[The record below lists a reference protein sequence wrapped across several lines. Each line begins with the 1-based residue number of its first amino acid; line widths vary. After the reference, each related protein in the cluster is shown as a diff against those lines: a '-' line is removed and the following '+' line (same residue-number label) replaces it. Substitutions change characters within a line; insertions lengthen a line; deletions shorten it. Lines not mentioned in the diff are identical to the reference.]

1 MPLTAPPEG
10 RLLAV
15 LKVHA
20 PALSRLAASYTR
32 STDEREDLLQDIALA
47 LHLALPS
54 FRGDASERTFVLRVA
69 HNRAITF
76 AARRGAA
83 VDIADHED
91 ALVASSGK
99 NPELRFE
106 RAERGQ
112 RLLAAVRTLPLTHRQ
127 VMTMLL
133 EGLAHREIAEVLGVT
148 ENVVAVRA
156 NRARAALKV
165 LLEGEGS

>member
-1 MPLTAPPEG
+1 M
-10 RLLAV
+10 
-15 LKVHA
+15 LKAHG
-20 PALSRLAASYTR
+20 PTLSRLAASYTR
-32 STDEREDLLQDIALA
+32 SAAEREDLLQDVALA

-76 AARRGAA
+76 AASRGAA
-83 VDIADHED
+83 LDIADHED
-91 ALVASSGK
+91 AVIASSGK
-99 NPELRFE
+99 NPALRFE

-112 RLLAAVRTLPLTHRQ
+112 RLLAAVRALPLPHRQ

-133 EGLAHREIAEVLGVT
+133 EGLCHREIADVLGVT

-156 NRARAALKV
+156 NRARGALKI
-165 LLEGEGS
+165 LLEGEES